1 MSEVLH
7 LLQDRLLH
15 AAGAR
20 LGRVSIA
27 PDEVFGVGMIAGIGF
42 TISLLITSLAF
53 EEQALVDEAKLGVL
67 AGSTVAGIAGL
78 VFLFFA
84 SRPPKSEPTLVE

>member
-1 MSEVLH
+1 
-7 LLQDRLLH
+7 
-15 AAGAR
+15 
-20 LGRVSIA
+20 
-27 PDEVFGVGMIAGIGF
+27 MIAGIGF

-78 VFLFFA
+78 IFLFFA
-84 SRPPKSEPTLVE
+84 SRPSKSEPTLVE